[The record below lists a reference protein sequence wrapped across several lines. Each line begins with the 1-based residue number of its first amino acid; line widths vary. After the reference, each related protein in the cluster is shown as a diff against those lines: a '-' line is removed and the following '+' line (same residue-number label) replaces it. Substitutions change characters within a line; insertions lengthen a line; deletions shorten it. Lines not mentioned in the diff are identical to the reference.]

1 MKVKSMLIVLAVSL
15 IFINHLSAETVILKS
30 GQKVEGKIT
39 ERTDKYVKIN
49 FQGVELIY
57 YQDEIASIVESGKKV
72 SVSGQDLS
80 FKPAYAPIDFSA
92 LAQHY
97 PTESELG
104 SSGNGDLSG
113 IDLGENDSIMPVSLS
128 TEGLSEEVKKALPS
142 NIDPSSAIA
151 SLPPEYQQ
159 MVKTIQNN
167 PQDISTAL
175 SQLPAEYR
183 SMVEGAMQ
191 NIPQAQA
198 SGADV
203 KKE

>member
-1 MKVKSMLIVLAVSL
+1 MKVKSLLMILAVSL
-15 IFINHLSAETVILKS
+15 IFLNHLSAETVILKS
-30 GQKVEGKIT
+30 GQKVEGKIK
-39 ERTDKYVKIN
+39 ERTDKYVKIE
-49 FQGVELIY
+49 FQGLELVY
-57 YQDEIASIVESGKKV
+57 YQDEIASIVESSKRA

-80 FKPAYAPIDFSA
+80 FKPVYAPIDFSA
-92 LAQHY
+92 LAEHY
-97 PTESELG
+97 PTESELV

-113 IDLGENDSIMPVSLS
+113 IDIGVSDSVMPVSLS

-167 PQDISTAL
+167 PQDLTSAL

-183 SMVEGAMQ
+183 SMVEGAMK
-191 NIPQAQA
+191 NIPQAQSA
-198 SGADV
+198 SADV